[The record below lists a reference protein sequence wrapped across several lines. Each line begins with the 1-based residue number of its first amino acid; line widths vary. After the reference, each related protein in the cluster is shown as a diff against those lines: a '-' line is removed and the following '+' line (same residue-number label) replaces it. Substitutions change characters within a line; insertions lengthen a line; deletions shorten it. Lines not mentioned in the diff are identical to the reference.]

1 MNGLSVIIR
10 NENQFNK
17 VKEFLSEKV
26 LYLDF
31 VPKMA
36 EIETSIVIIPNLDY
50 SLGNVGSSEYQKQSG
65 LRLIEFSE
73 FFKE

>member
-1 MNGLSVIIR
+1 MTGLSVIIR
-10 NENQFNK
+10 NKNQFNK
-17 VKEFLSEKV
+17 VKEFLSDEV

-50 SLGNVGSSEYQKQSG
+50 SLGSVGSSDYQKQSG
-65 LRLIEFSE
+65 LRLIEFSD